1 MNKTYKVFILFFLLG
16 ASHYISFN
24 DLHLSEAD
32 EKQRD
37 DAIAFAER
45 TMEF

>member
-1 MNKTYKVFILFFLLG
+1 MYKLFIILLLLG
-16 ASHYISFN
+16 ASHYIDFN
-24 DLHLSEAD
+24 DLQLSEAD

>member
-1 MNKTYKVFILFFLLG
+1 MYKVATIFLLLIV
-16 ASHYISFN
+16 SHYISFN

-32 EKQRD
+32 KKQRD